1 VEEDNNMA
9 KFDAYFSLAKEKGI
23 EVLELYYSRAKS
35 LSFKLYNAQIEGY
48 KLSEDI
54 SLYARGIYKGKIGY
68 ASTEKMTKDT
78 AAFLVDE
85 IITNAGTVT
94 KEELAIIFK
103 GSEKYKKKNVYNPAI
118 AELSIESKKNNL
130 LEIERKLKAADPRIA
145 QVDACSYQERESEAM
160 LLNSYGLKLKR
171 KSNYYYYYA
180 SVLAIQG
187 EERKNEGA
195 VHFSNDSTTF
205 HIDNFVNKITKKA
218 LIKFNGTQ
226 CASKDY
232 KVVLDKEV
240 VADLLSA
247 YLDSV
252 SAEEVQKKTS
262 LLIGKLQQPVAS
274 KKVTI
279 SEMPLKKNAFF
290 TYFDDE
296 GVATYNKTVIKK
308 GVLQTYFHNLN
319 TAHKDGVQTTGNGY
333 RSGGKVGVGFQN
345 IVLKAGRKSLDDIF
359 AKIGEGV
366 YITEVMGVHASL
378 NPTSGNF
385 SLQANGFMIENG
397 KRGVPLTLITVAGNL
412 IDLFMTVKEVANDNE
427 LLPSGY
433 DVPSL
438 WIKKLTISGK

>member
-1 VEEDNNMA
+1 MA
-9 KFDAYFSLAKEKGI
+9 KFDAYFALAKEKGV

-68 ASTEKMTKDT
+68 ASTEKMGKETP
-78 AAFLVDE
+78 AFLINE
-85 IITNAGTVT
+85 IMTNAGTVT
-94 KEELAIIFK
+94 KDELAIIFK
-103 GSEKYKKKNVYNPAI
+103 GSDKYKKKKVYNPAI
-118 AELSIESKKNNL
+118 AELSIDVKKKNL
-130 LEIERKLKAADPRIA
+130 FEIERKLKAADKRIA

-160 LLNSYGLKLKR
+160 LLNSYGLQLKR

-180 SVLAIQG
+180 GVLAIQG
-187 EERKNEGA
+187 EERKSEGD
-195 VHFSNDSTTF
+195 VYFSNDPTTF
-205 HIDNFVNKITKKA
+205 NVDKFVNKIVGKA
-218 LIKFNGTQ
+218 LIKFGGTQ

-232 KVVLDKEV
+232 KTILDKEV

-247 YLDSV
+247 YLDNA
-252 SAEEVQKKTS
+252 SADEVQKKTS
-262 LLIGKLQQPVAS
+262 LMIGKLNQPVAS
-274 KKVTI
+274 KKVTVM
-279 SEMPLKKNAFF
+279 EMPLKKNAFF

-296 GVATYNKTVIKK
+296 GVATYNKTIVKK

-333 RSGGKVGVGFQN
+333 RSGGKVGIGFQN
-345 IVLKAGRKSLDDIF
+345 IVLKAGRKSLDELF

-397 KRGVPLTLITVAGNL
+397 KRSTPLTLITVAGNL
-412 IDLFMTVKEVANDNE
+412 MDMFMNVKDVASDNE
-427 LLPSGY
+427 LLSSGY

-438 WIKKLTISGK
+438 FIKKLTVSGK

>member
-1 VEEDNNMA
+1 MA
-9 KFDAYFSLAKEKGI
+9 KFDAYFALAKEKGV

-68 ASTEKMTKDT
+68 ASTEKMGKETP
-78 AAFLVDE
+78 AFLINE
-85 IITNAGTVT
+85 IMTNAGTVT
-94 KEELAIIFK
+94 KDELAIIFK
-103 GSEKYKKKNVYNPAI
+103 GSDKYKKKKVYNPAI
-118 AELSIESKKNNL
+118 AELSIDLKKKNL
-130 LEIERKLKAADPRIA
+130 FEIERKLKAADKRIA

-160 LLNSYGLKLKR
+160 LLNSYGLQLKR

-180 SVLAIQG
+180 GVLAIQG
-187 EERKNEGA
+187 EERKSEGD
-195 VHFSNDSTTF
+195 VHFSNDPTTF
-205 HIDNFVNKITKKA
+205 NVDKFVNKIVGKA
-218 LIKFNGTQ
+218 LIKFGGTQ

-232 KVVLDKEV
+232 KTILDKEV

-247 YLDSV
+247 YLDNA
-252 SAEEVQKKTS
+252 SADEVQKKTS
-262 LLIGKLQQPVAS
+262 LMIGKLNQPVAS
-274 KKVTI
+274 KKVTVM
-279 SEMPLKKNAFF
+279 EMPLKKNAFF

-296 GVATYNKTVIKK
+296 GVATYNKTVVKK

-333 RSGGKVGVGFQN
+333 RSGGKVGIGFQN
-345 IVLKAGRKSLDDIF
+345 IVLKAGRKSLDELF

-397 KRGVPLTLITVAGNL
+397 KRSTPLTLITVAGNL
-412 IDLFMTVKEVANDNE
+412 MDMFMNVKEVASDNE
-427 LLPSGY
+427 LLSSGY

-438 WIKKLTISGK
+438 FIKKLTISGK

>member
-1 VEEDNNMA
+1 MA
-9 KFDAYFSLAKEKGI
+9 KFDAYFALAKEKGV

-54 SLYARGIYKGKIGY
+54 SLYARGVVNGKIGY
-68 ASTEKMTKDT
+68 ASTEKIGKET
-78 AAFLVDE
+78 AAFLINE

-103 GSEKYKKKNVYNPAI
+103 GSEKYKKKNVFNPAI
-118 AELSIESKKNNL
+118 ADLSIDVKKTNL
-130 LEIERKLKAADPRIA
+130 FEVERKLKAADPRIA
-145 QVDACSYQERESEAM
+145 QVNACSYQERESEAILM
-160 LLNSYGLKLKR
+160 NSYGLKLKR

-180 SVLAIQG
+180 GVLAIQG
-187 EERKNEGA
+187 EERKSEGD
-195 VHFSNDSTTF
+195 VHFSNDPTSF
-205 HIDNFVNKITKKA
+205 NIDTFVNKITSKA
-218 LIKFNGTQ
+218 LAKFNGTQ
-226 CASKDY
+226 CASKNY
-232 KVVLDKEV
+232 KTVLDKEV
-240 VADLLSA
+240 VADLLAA
-247 YLDSV
+247 YLDNV

-262 LLIGKLQQPVAS
+262 LMIGKLNQPVAS
-274 KKVTI
+274 KKVTVM
-279 SEMPLKKNAFF
+279 EMPLKKNPFF

-319 TAHKDGVQTTGNGY
+319 TAHLDGVQTTGNGY
-333 RSGGKVGVGFQN
+333 RTGGKIGVGFQN
-345 IVLKAGRKSLDDIF
+345 IVLKPGRKSLTELF
-359 AKIGEGV
+359 ASIGEGV

-397 KRGVPLTLITVAGNL
+397 QKSTPLTLITVAGNL
-412 IDLFMTVKEVANDNE
+412 MDMFLNVKEVANDNE
-427 LLPSGY
+427 LLSSGY

-438 WIKKLTISGK
+438 VIKKLAISGK

>member
-1 VEEDNNMA
+1 MA
-9 KFDAYFSLAKEKGI
+9 KFDAYFALAKEKGV

-68 ASTEKMTKDT
+68 ASTEKMGKETP
-78 AAFLVDE
+78 AFLINE
-85 IITNAGTVT
+85 IMTNAGTVT
-94 KEELAIIFK
+94 KDELAIIFK
-103 GSEKYKKKNVYNPAI
+103 GSDKYKKKKVYNPAI
-118 AELSIESKKNNL
+118 AELSIDVKKKNL
-130 LEIERKLKAADPRIA
+130 FEIERKLKAADKRIA

-160 LLNSYGLKLKR
+160 LLNSYGLQLKR

-180 SVLAIQG
+180 GVLAIQG
-187 EERKNEGA
+187 EERKSEGD
-195 VHFSNDSTTF
+195 VHFSNDPTTF
-205 HIDNFVNKITKKA
+205 NVDKFVNKIVGKA
-218 LIKFNGTQ
+218 LIKFGGTQ

-232 KVVLDKEV
+232 KTILDKEV

-247 YLDSV
+247 YLDNA
-252 SAEEVQKKTS
+252 SADEVQKKTS
-262 LLIGKLQQPVAS
+262 LMIGKLNQPVAS
-274 KKVTI
+274 KKVTVM
-279 SEMPLKKNAFF
+279 EMPLKKNAFF

-296 GVATYNKTVIKK
+296 GVATYNKTVVKK

-345 IVLKAGRKSLDDIF
+345 IVLKAGRKSLDELF
-359 AKIGEGV
+359 AKIGDGV

-397 KRGVPLTLITVAGNL
+397 KRSTPLTLITVAGNL
-412 IDLFMTVKEVANDNE
+412 MDMFMNVKEVASDNE
-427 LLPSGY
+427 LLSSGY

-438 WIKKLTISGK
+438 YIKKLTVAGK

>member
-1 VEEDNNMA
+1 MA
-9 KFDAYFSLAKEKGI
+9 KFDAYFALAKEKGV

-68 ASTEKMTKDT
+68 ASTEKMGKETP
-78 AAFLVDE
+78 AFLINE
-85 IITNAGTVT
+85 IMTNAGTVT
-94 KEELAIIFK
+94 KDELAIIFK
-103 GSEKYKKKNVYNPAI
+103 GSDKYKKKKVYNPAI
-118 AELSIESKKNNL
+118 AELSIDVKKKNL
-130 LEIERKLKAADPRIA
+130 FEIERKLKAADKRIA

-160 LLNSYGLKLKR
+160 LLNSYGLQLKR

-180 SVLAIQG
+180 GVLAIQG
-187 EERKNEGA
+187 EERKSEGD
-195 VHFSNDSTTF
+195 VHFSNDPTTF
-205 HIDNFVNKITKKA
+205 NVDKFVNKIVGKA
-218 LIKFNGTQ
+218 LIKFGGTQ

-232 KVVLDKEV
+232 KTILDKEV

-247 YLDSV
+247 YLDNA
-252 SAEEVQKKTS
+252 SADEVQKKTS
-262 LLIGKLQQPVAS
+262 LMIGKLNQPVAS
-274 KKVTI
+274 KKVTVM
-279 SEMPLKKNAFF
+279 EMPLKKNTFF

-296 GVATYNKTVIKK
+296 GVATYNKTVVKK

-333 RSGGKVGVGFQN
+333 RSGGKVGIGFQN
-345 IVLKAGRKSLDDIF
+345 IVLKAGRKSLDELF

-397 KRGVPLTLITVAGNL
+397 KRSTPLTLITVAGNL
-412 IDLFMTVKEVANDNE
+412 MDMFLNVKEVASDNE
-427 LLPSGY
+427 LLSSGY

-438 WIKKLTISGK
+438 FIKKLTVSGK

>member
-1 VEEDNNMA
+1 
-9 KFDAYFSLAKEKGI
+9 
-23 EVLELYYSRAKS
+23 
-35 LSFKLYNAQIEGY
+35 
-48 KLSEDI
+48 
-54 SLYARGIYKGKIGY
+54 
-68 ASTEKMTKDT
+68 
-78 AAFLVDE
+78 
-85 IITNAGTVT
+85 
-94 KEELAIIFK
+94 
-103 GSEKYKKKNVYNPAI
+103 
-118 AELSIESKKNNL
+118 
-130 LEIERKLKAADPRIA
+130 
-145 QVDACSYQERESEAM
+145 
-160 LLNSYGLKLKR
+160 
-171 KSNYYYYYA
+171 
-180 SVLAIQG
+180 
-187 EERKNEGA
+187 
-195 VHFSNDSTTF
+195 
-205 HIDNFVNKITKKA
+205 
-218 LIKFNGTQ
+218 
-226 CASKDY
+226 
-232 KVVLDKEV
+232 VVLDKEV

-262 LLIGKLQQPVAS
+262 LMIGKLQQPVAS

-279 SEMPLKKNAFF
+279 LEMPLKKNAFF

-345 IVLKAGRKSLDDIF
+345 IVLKAGRKSLEDIF
-359 AKIGEGV
+359 ANIGEGV

-412 IDLFMTVKEVANDNE
+412 VDLFMTVKEVANDNE

-438 WIKKLTISGK
+438 LIKKLTISGK

>member
-1 VEEDNNMA
+1 MA
-9 KFDAYFSLAKEKGI
+9 KFDAYFTLAKQKGV

-68 ASTEKMTKDT
+68 ASTEKMSKETPE
-78 AAFLVDE
+78 FLVNE

-103 GSEKYKKKNVYNPAI
+103 GSAKYKKKKVYNPDI
-118 AELSIESKKNNL
+118 AALSIDVKKKNL
-130 LEIERKLKAADPRIA
+130 FEIERKLKAADKRIA
-145 QVDACSYQERESEAM
+145 QVNACSYQERESEAM
-160 LLNSYGLKLKR
+160 LLNSYGLQLKR

-180 SVLAIQG
+180 GVLAIQG
-187 EERKNEGA
+187 EERKSEGD
-195 VHFSNDSTTF
+195 VHFSNDLTTF
-205 HIDNFVNKITKKA
+205 NVDTFVNKIIGKA
-218 LIKFNGTQ
+218 LIKFGGTQ
-226 CASKDY
+226 CPSKDY
-232 KVVLDKEV
+232 KTVLDKEV

-247 YLDSV
+247 YLDNA
-252 SAEEVQKKTS
+252 SADEVQKKTS
-262 LLIGKLQQPVAS
+262 LMIGKLNQPVAS

-279 SEMPLKKNAFF
+279 MEMPLKKNAFF

-296 GVATYNKTVIKK
+296 GVATYNKTVVKK

-345 IVLKAGRKSLDDIF
+345 IVLKPGRKSLEELF
-359 AKIGEGV
+359 AKIGDGV

-397 KRGVPLTLITVAGNL
+397 KRSTPLTLITVAGNL
-412 IDLFMTVKEVANDNE
+412 MDMFMNVKEVGSDNE
-427 LLPSGY
+427 LLSSGY
-433 DVPSL
+433 DVPSIY
-438 WIKKLTISGK
+438 IKKLTIAGK

>member
-1 VEEDNNMA
+1 MA
-9 KFDAYFSLAKEKGI
+9 RFDAYFALAKEKGV

-68 ASTEKMTKDT
+68 ASTEKMGKETP
-78 AAFLVDE
+78 AFLINE
-85 IITNAGTVT
+85 IMTNAGTVT
-94 KEELAIIFK
+94 KDELAIIFK
-103 GSEKYKKKNVYNPAI
+103 GSDKYKKKKVYNPAI
-118 AELSIESKKNNL
+118 AELSIDVKKKNL
-130 LEIERKLKAADPRIA
+130 FEIERKLKAADKRIA

-160 LLNSYGLKLKR
+160 LLNSYGLQLKR

-180 SVLAIQG
+180 GVLAIQG
-187 EERKNEGA
+187 EERKSEGD
-195 VHFSNDSTTF
+195 VHFSNDPTTF
-205 HIDNFVNKITKKA
+205 NVDKFVNKIVGKA
-218 LIKFNGTQ
+218 LIKFGGTQ

-232 KVVLDKEV
+232 KTILDKEV

-247 YLDSV
+247 YLDNA
-252 SAEEVQKKTS
+252 SADEVQKKTS
-262 LLIGKLQQPVAS
+262 LMIGKLNQPVAS
-274 KKVTI
+274 KKVTVM
-279 SEMPLKKNAFF
+279 EMPLKKNAFF

-296 GVATYNKTVIKK
+296 GVATYNKTVVKK

-333 RSGGKVGVGFQN
+333 RSGGKVGIGFQN
-345 IVLKAGRKSLDDIF
+345 IVLKAGRKSLDELF

-397 KRGVPLTLITVAGNL
+397 KRSTPLTLITVAGNL
-412 IDLFMTVKEVANDNE
+412 MDMFLNVKEVASDNE
-427 LLPSGY
+427 LLSSGY

-438 WIKKLTISGK
+438 FIKKLTVSGK